1 MKLKTVR
8 TLINGLAVSII
19 AMLIPFWLIEWTD
32 SRVYTYV
39 VYILW
44 GAMFLALL
52 VVELRF
58 WRCPHCGRRLG
69 RDVKQF
75 CTHCGE
81 KLDL

>member
-1 MKLKTVR
+1 MRLKTVR
-8 TLINGLAVSII
+8 IWIKGVAAAII
-19 AMLIPFWLIEWTD
+19 AMLIPFWLIEWVD
-32 SRVYTYV
+32 NRVYTYV

-44 GAMFLALL
+44 GVLFLTLL

-69 RDVKQF
+69 RDVKQY
-75 CTHCGE
+75 CTSCGE